1 MKILVVDDHRMFADG
16 LRFLL
21 EQRNAA
27 ATLHYATDAEHAF
40 SLLENNL
47 SPDLILL
54 DLKLPGISG
63 FSVLR
68 QLQARG
74 IWAPV
79 LIVSASQSLHDAQ
92 EALNQGALGFVPK
105 SADGEQLF
113 RAIETVLNGEIYLPE
128 QWSLLLG
135 TKPQTTALSG
145 RHEQPCVSAR
155 QLEVLH
161 LLAQGLANKTIA
173 DKLQLSENTVK
184 VHLRETFKALGVN
197 NRTACVREAQR
208 IGII

>member
-16 LRFLL
+16 LKFLL
-21 EQRNAA
+21 EQRNTA
-27 ATLHYATDAEHAF
+27 ATLHYAADAEHAF
-40 SLLENNL
+40 SLLDNHL
-47 SPDLILL
+47 TPDLILL
-54 DLKLPGISG
+54 DLKLPGING
-63 FSVLR
+63 FTLLR

-105 SADGEQLF
+105 SADGQQLLK
-113 RAIETVLNGEIYLPE
+113 AIETVQKGEIYLPE
-128 QWSLLLG
+128 QWSVLLG
-135 TKPQTTALSG
+135 TKQQDIKAAE
-145 RHEQPCVSAR
+145 RHEQLSISAR

-161 LLAQGLANKTIA
+161 LLAQGFANKTIA
-173 DKLQLSENTVK
+173 DKLHLSENTVK
-184 VHLRETFKALGVN
+184 VHLRETFKILGVN

-208 IGII
+208 IGIV